1 VGPTQRR
8 LSACALAIGCL
19 GPGLEARDLPP
30 TSARVSSS
38 SAEPRVGAVQPPAAD
53 ELARRI
59 QARQQ
64 TIRDFT
70 ASFTEQVSSP
80 LLPKPSNESGELK
93 VKKPG
98 RLRMTYRT
106 GDRNEFVADGTL
118 LHSHFARDRYVTQMT
133 LPGAGEA
140 PTWMSF
146 LAGRGDLVRDFT
158 ARLADTQPQGEWRL
172 VLTPRVPQADF
183 KSLTLEVDRASLQLR
198 GLTVVDMQGTTNVYR
213 FTNLRENV
221 GLADREFQFQVPR
234 GVAVKKM

>member
-1 VGPTQRR
+1 MGTAQRR
-8 LSACALAIGCL
+8 LCVCALAIGCL
-19 GPGLEARDLPP
+19 GLGLEARDRPP
-30 TSARVSSS
+30 ARLAASSS
-38 SAEPRVGAVQPPAAD
+38 SAEPTGGAVQAPAAD

-80 LLPKPSNESGELK
+80 LLPKPSSEAGELK

-106 GDRNEFVADGTL
+106 GDRNEFVADGAM
-118 LHSHFARDRYVTQMT
+118 LHSHFARDRYVTQMA
-133 LPGAGEA
+133 LPDEGAA

-146 LAGRGDLVRDFT
+146 LAGRGSLVLDFT

-183 KSLTLEVDRASLQLR
+183 KSLSLDVDRGSLQLR
-198 GLTVVDMQGTTNVYR
+198 GLVVVDAQGTTNVYR

-221 GLADREFQFQVPR
+221 GLADREFQFQVPK
-234 GVAVKKM
+234 GVPVKKM